1 MKTTATLL
9 LGLFCLLTFTSCK
22 CDLDEDE
29 AKNKYDNPSED
40 EKLNKNSNYAEHDTI
55 KFKKK

>member
-22 CDLDEDE
+22 CDFDEDE
-29 AKNKYDNPSED
+29 AKNKYDNPSES
-40 EKLNKNSNYAEHDTI
+40 EKLNKNSAEQDTI
-55 KFKKK
+55 HIK